1 MAAERQRRLNPNA
14 TLPSSATPAAAAA
27 VAARGSWPRLS
38 PLAYTHS
45 CDQATLQMLVQEQAA
60 QQQLGGSSIWRQGS
74 SGTSLPKQLNMGR
87 LPLVLPGTGLLQH
100 KSCPAATFESLL
112 RSNSLLPRSSD
123 SEASDSE
130 QMEHADAVFAELQE
144 EEEMLQQL
152 RATSVQSG
160 PGSAPVLHSSQ
171 PHQRFSDGLNL
182 GLAGVD
188 DAHTWHI

>member
-1 MAAERQRRLNPNA
+1 
-14 TLPSSATPAAAAA
+14 
-27 VAARGSWPRLS
+27 
-38 PLAYTHS
+38 
-45 CDQATLQMLVQEQAA
+45 
-60 QQQLGGSSIWRQGS
+60 
-74 SGTSLPKQLNMGR
+74 
-87 LPLVLPGTGLLQH
+87 
-100 KSCPAATFESLL
+100 
-112 RSNSLLPRSSD
+112 
-123 SEASDSE
+123 
-130 QMEHADAVFAELQE
+130 MEHADAVFAELQE